1 LRLGVISLEDE
12 GEERAVAAG
21 AFLFLP
27 MAFGALAPVVLSL
40 EMRMRWML
48 VLKETPV
55 IGFPSGLKSV
65 AALSQSI

>member
-1 LRLGVISLEDE
+1 MISLGDE
-12 GEERAVAAG
+12 EEERAVAAG

-27 MAFGALAPVVLSL
+27 VDFAALAPVALAL
-40 EMRMRWML
+40 GPRIRWML